1 MLDNNNVLPL
11 YCVTTS
17 FASGARRSTSS
28 TGASREPQTLSREL
42 RAMGYRKLSA
52 RPRHHAQ
59 AEGAIEDFKK
69 TSRPSGRDRAREKK
83 VDPGAIEI
91 WFADEALI
99 GQTNKITWRCAR
111 RVRCAAAS
119 RAVTTEIPHK

>member
-1 MLDNNNVLPL
+1 MLDNNNVSPS
-11 YCVTTS
+11 YCVTPS
-17 FASGARRSTSS
+17 FASGLQSNQRDSAPAFHVS

-42 RAMGYRKLSA
+42 RAMGYRKLAA

-59 AEGAIEDFKK
+59 AEGAIEDSKK

-91 WFADEALI
+91 
-99 GQTNKITWRCAR
+99 
-111 RVRCAAAS
+111 
-119 RAVTTEIPHK
+119 